1 MNFIPYGKQS
11 IDTNDINEVCEVLK
25 SDFLTTG
32 PKVKEFEEKN
42 FRVLWFKILCC
53 CVKWNSCFTFS
64 FTCFT
69 KRDR

>member
-32 PKVKEFEEKN
+32 PKVKEFEEKKFQSFVVQN
-42 FRVLWFKILCC
+42 IVLLCQMEQLLYI
-53 CVKWNSCFTFS
+53 
-64 FTCFT
+64 
-69 KRDR
+69 